1 MVVISTERTSLAVE
15 LPSRP
20 APRPDAR
27 LRELCALVDSGDFD
41 LLSLDVFDT
50 LVWRRVPQPA
60 DVFFLLADEVRA
72 SGGLFDSSSR
82 ESFVSERIRA
92 DERARR
98 KTPSGEVTLAGIYE
112 EFPRGY
118 FSGVSPAEVAALE
131 FSVEQRLV
139 VVEPAL
145 RDLLIRARARGLRTA
160 LVSDTYLGSGQIGAL
175 TGIDVDF
182 TVVSCEHGRSKAG
195 GLHRVLLE
203 QSGVPAARILH
214 VGDNRIADYD
224 GPAGLGLARFWL
236 PRFPE
241 AYEDLARAEL
251 PAVLSQRAP
260 YLACDDAGLTALRGR
275 VTFVAASG
283 HERWGAG
290 VLGPVI
296 SGFCDWVAERCG
308 ELGLTEVLCLMREGR
323 ILKQVLDT
331 QAPGLQTHEFFVSRY
346 VALKA
351 AIFEGSEVEL
361 SRFVL
366 RPSSQ
371 KCSKLLRQLGLKPAD
386 LPRVDAQASLTPE
399 QTMAL
404 VHRIACDPWARSKVV
419 RASATARRNLLAHV
433 AAVLGPGRERRIAV
447 VDLGYRGTIQEAL
460 QRILDHEDAGIGTHG
475 LYLVTGTEVQATQ
488 ASGVVAE
495 GWLAE
500 NGQPVTMAHT
510 FLRSPEIV
518 EQSLMADC
526 GTTLG
531 HDEQGEPMLDE
542 IHIPDEQRR
551 QIAGVQR
558 GLLLWAHEWARHRA
572 AHGITGTRSL
582 RAIYQAICIR
592 SVARPVDLELELFGG
607 WQYDENFGSA
617 VVHAL
622 AEAPDLHEWERTHL
636 SAHQLASLPHRQV
649 YWPFGLAYGI
659 SRTMGEA
666 VAGIFLRTA
675 KPEAFDSAA
684 PPRHLAFY
692 CDSGQGFRAGEARV
706 ETYRLNN
713 RGCLWR
719 RIRLQAGGR
728 PILRFGLT
736 IGLAGERLQLTGVRV
751 HRRPVSG
758 DEQVETY
765 SHEVLEK
772 SGYRQL
778 HGDLYLVEDDSAL
791 IVVPAA
797 GLDAFT
803 GTVDVDLF
811 FSIHR

>member
-1 MVVISTERTSLAVE
+1 MTAISAERTSPALD
-15 LPSRP
+15 LPGRP
-20 APRPDAR
+20 SPRTDAR
-27 LRELCALVDSGDFD
+27 LCELRDLVDSGDFD

-72 SGGLFDSSSR
+72 SGGFFDSSSR

-98 KTPSGEVTLAGIYE
+98 RTPSGEVTLADIYA

-131 FSVEQRLV
+131 FEVEQRLV
-139 VVEPAL
+139 VVAPAM
-145 RDLLIRARARGLRTA
+145 RDLLSRARARGLRTA
-160 LVSDTYLGSGQIGAL
+160 LVSDTYLVSGQIRVL

-195 GLHRVLLE
+195 GLHRVLLK
-203 QSGVPAARILH
+203 QSGVPAPRILH
-214 VGDNRIADYD
+214 VGDNRIADFD
-224 GPAGLGLARFWL
+224 GPASLGLARFWL
-236 PRFPE
+236 RRFPE
-241 AYEDLARAEL
+241 AYEDLAEAEL
-251 PAVLSQRAP
+251 PAVISQRAP
-260 YLACDDAGLTALRGR
+260 YVVSDDAGLTALRGR
-275 VTFVAASG
+275 VMFMAANG
-283 HERWGAG
+283 YERWGAG

-308 ELGLTEVLCLMREGR
+308 ELGLTEILCLMREGR

-331 QAPGLQTHEFFVSRY
+331 QAPGFRTHEFFVSRY

-351 AIFEGSEVEL
+351 AILEGSEVEL
-361 SRFVL
+361 ARFVL

-371 KCSKLLRQLGLKPAD
+371 KCSKLLRQLGLVPAD
-386 LPRVDAQASLTPE
+386 LPRVDAQATLTPE

-404 VHRIACDPWARSKVV
+404 VHRIACDPWARGKVI
-419 RASATARRNLLAHV
+419 RASAATRRNLLAHV
-433 AAVLGPGRERRIAV
+433 AAVLGPGRERRIAI
-447 VDLGYRGTIQEAL
+447 VDLGYHGTIQNAL
-460 QRILDHEDAGIGTHG
+460 QRIFDHEGTGIGTHG
-475 LYLVTGTEVQATQ
+475 LYLVTGAGVQATQ
-488 ASGVVAE
+488 ANGVIAE

-500 NGQPVTMAHT
+500 NGQPIAMAHT
-510 FLRSPEIV
+510 FLRSPQIV

-531 HDEQGEPMLDE
+531 HDEQGEPALDE
-542 IHIPDEQRR
+542 FRVPVEQRR
-551 QIAGVQR
+551 QIAEVQR
-558 GLLLWAHEWARHRA
+558 GLLLWALEWARHRA
-572 AHGITGTRSL
+572 AHDITGTRSL
-582 RAIYQAICIR
+582 RALYQAICIR
-592 SVARPVDLELELFGG
+592 SVARPLDLELGLFGG

-617 VVHAL
+617 VTRAL

-636 SAHQLASLPHRQV
+636 SAHQLASLPSRQV
-649 YWPFGLAYGI
+649 HWPFGFAHGI

-666 VAGIFLRTA
+666 VAGIFLRTV
-675 KPEAFDSAA
+675 KPEAFDSAE

-692 CDSGQGFRAGEARV
+692 CDSGQGFRAEEASV

-713 RGCLWR
+713 RGRLWH
-719 RIRLQAGGR
+719 RIRLQTGDRG
-728 PILRFGLT
+728 ILRFGLT
-736 IGLAGERLQLTGVRV
+736 LGLAGERLQLTGVRV
-751 HRRPVSG
+751 HRRPASG

-765 SHEVLEK
+765 PHEVLEK

-778 HGDLYLVEDDSAL
+778 HGDLYLVEEDSAL

-797 GLDAFT
+797 GLLGFT